1 MSETAKHDVRHPVNL
16 RLSGGVEHGVVVAMH
31 GAPPGGHPFDEHL
44 ARFKGDGA
52 AIGPLD
58 LINGEGVGGGGVGV
72 PEVVAVE
79 GGAGQFVAG
88 LPDELLVLAHLG
100 AEGGQEVAHDGGV
113 DADVERLLHGFLA
126 QLRAAAGEAE
136 EGLGVDETEEGDGGE
151 HLVIGQRGL
160 MGERC
165 AGDGA
170 EQVDGDGVAAYLL
183 EGEGELDAL
192 GHALA
197 HADDAAATNLHPDAA
212 GGLDGAQFLLLG
224 VGGAE
229 GGEVGGGGL

>member
-1 MSETAKHDVRHPVNL
+1 M
-16 RLSGGVEHGVVVAMH
+16 
-31 GAPPGGHPFDEHL
+31 
-44 ARFKGDGA
+44 
-52 AIGPLD
+52 
-58 LINGEGVGGGGVGV
+58 
-72 PEVVAVE
+72 
-79 GGAGQFVAG
+79 
-88 LPDELLVLAHLG
+88 
-100 AEGGQEVAHDGGV
+100 
-113 DADVERLLHGFLA
+113 A
-126 QLRAAAGEAE
+126 QLRAATGEAE
-136 EGLGVDETEEGDGGE
+136 EGLGVDEAEEGDGGE

-170 EQVDGDGVAAYLL
+170 EQVDGDGAAAYRFQ
-183 EGEGELDAL
+183 GEGELDAL

-197 HADDAAATNLHPDAA
+197 HADDAAAADLHPDAA